1 MIESFRLQH
10 RDSLDVLQ
18 ILGALFERG
27 SESASSET
35 VVLAFVPPEKK
46 PVEPIGAAGL
56 AMYAGPSD
64 AFGSPVPTPNGGPT
78 SRSPFGQPAPATK
91 WRMLPTVAPSW
102 PTATVPTMSAS
113 DDMDDSSMEP
123 SYASN
128 PSPPPVRL
136 AVDVRTNTLVAR
148 GDKYIVDE
156 ISRII
161 PALDT
166 TNDGLQ
172 KLSEPLGLPVIPAF
186 HRDPHEIIAVLRG
199 LGISVNVTT
208 LERNEK
214 ADTKAKQC
222 AVFVISAQTDAE
234 GITKLIQSLDTPEKG
249 SLPTYSS
256 DSSTFLEEPVPAE
269 EGLIPKSK

>member
-1 MIESFRLQH
+1 
-10 RDSLDVLQ
+10 
-18 ILGALFERG
+18 
-27 SESASSET
+27 
-35 VVLAFVPPEKK
+35 
-46 PVEPIGAAGL
+46 
-56 AMYAGPSD
+56 
-64 AFGSPVPTPNGGPT
+64 
-78 SRSPFGQPAPATK
+78 
-91 WRMLPTVAPSW
+91 
-102 PTATVPTMSAS
+102 MSAS

-214 ADTKAKQC
+214 ADTNAKQV
-222 AVFVISAQTDAE
+222 AVFVISGQTDAE

-249 SLPTYSS
+249 SLRTYSS